1 MKRKKAISILG
12 KQIDKIK
19 NKDGQTSVWEIQ
31 TKAYIKLFFGKDS
44 KQFDYFER
52 FSFSSQY
59 TYDPIPFLKE
69 CIEFIENSG
78 LFKAP
83 KKNFLETVPNWLIM
97 LFIPFLF
104 SVGLAFGKYSS
115 DLQNIEYK
123 REIKILR
130 DSISSASASKIPNE
144 IEYPNK
150 NDDNKKDKIVHEK

>member
-97 LFIPFLF
+97 LF
-104 SVGLAFGKYSS
+104 
-115 DLQNIEYK
+115 
-123 REIKILR
+123 
-130 DSISSASASKIPNE
+130 ASASKIPNE